1 MSVSISKSVSYS
13 FSIPLE
19 LSIQM
24 EECMENTGFNRSELI
39 KIALIEYIK
48 SLKEKN
54 NYQKTVKDIYD
65 VVLEIKKVTVNLA
78 RNKD

>member
-65 VVLEIKKVTVNLA
+65 VVLEIKKMMV
-78 RNKD
+78 D

>member
-39 KIALIEYIK
+39 KVSLLAYFKAQEEKKQNSKKIEDTYEAVLE
-48 SLKEKN
+48 LKEMVSQLLK
-54 NYQKTVKDIYD
+54 
-65 VVLEIKKVTVNLA
+65 
-78 RNKD
+78 